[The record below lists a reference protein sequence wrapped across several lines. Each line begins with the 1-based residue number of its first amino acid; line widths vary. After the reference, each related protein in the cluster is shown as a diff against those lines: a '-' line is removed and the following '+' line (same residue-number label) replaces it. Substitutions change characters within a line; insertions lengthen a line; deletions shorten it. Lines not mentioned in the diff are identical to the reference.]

1 MSELVSLQCQF
12 AGMVAKLIEEAQ
24 RRGYQI
30 TLGELYR
37 PPVLAELYAKQGKG
51 IRNSLHTA
59 KLAIDVALFRD
70 GEYLTDNADYR
81 ALHEWWQSIGG
92 APMIPHD
99 GNHFSMA
106 YQGRR

>member
-1 MSELVSLQCQF
+1 MSELVSLQCKF

-59 KLAIDVALFRD
+59 KLAIDVA
-70 GEYLTDNADYR
+70 
-81 ALHEWWQSIGG
+81 
-92 APMIPHD
+92 PMIPHD